1 MDTIPC
7 EEAKEKLSELISK
20 ANEQKRQFRID
31 SNEGSVVVLPQ
42 ETYDNILVT
51 LEVLSTPGLIERF
64 STVEED
70 EMFQKIEQMPR
81 VSNQ

>member
-1 MDTIPC
+1 MDTIPF
-7 EEAKEKLSELISK
+7 EEAKEKLSELMRK
-20 ANEQKRQFRID
+20 ANELKRQFRIY

-51 LEVLSTPGLIERF
+51 LEVLSTPGLFERF
-64 STVEED
+64 SDVEED
-70 EMFQKIEQMPR
+70 EMFQTIEQLPK